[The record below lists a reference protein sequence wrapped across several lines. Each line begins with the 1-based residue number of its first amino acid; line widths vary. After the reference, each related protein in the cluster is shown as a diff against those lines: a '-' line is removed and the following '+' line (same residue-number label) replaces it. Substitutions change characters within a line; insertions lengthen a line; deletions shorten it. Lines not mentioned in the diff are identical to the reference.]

1 MFFVMVDHVVGK
13 KTYPRR
19 VGQPTQ
25 SLFTAS
31 KIAIEK
37 RGYILNESR
46 DLMGQA
52 YDHTLPSYIGSINK
66 APVSD
71 NVQQLINIASGE
83 DCYA

>member
-1 MFFVMVDHVVGK
+1 MFFVMTDTVVGK
-13 KTYPRR
+13 LTYSRR
-19 VGQPTQ
+19 VGAPTQ

-52 YDHTLPSYIGSINK
+52 HSPDLPGYIGSINK
-66 APVSD
+66 APVD
-71 NVQQLINIASGE
+71 TRINIGSGE